1 MPHRPPSPLAQLA
14 VPLALAALLLA
25 PAPAP
30 AQGPFTLEQVMSAPF
45 PTALTASPDG
55 SRGCLG
61 V

>member
-1 MPHRPPSPLAQLA
+1 MLHRPPSPLAPLA

-30 AQGPFTLEQVMSAPF
+30 AQGPFTLAQVMSAPF
-45 PTALTASPDG
+45 PTALTAS
-55 SRGCLG
+55 SRRIPGRLG